1 MEDYLDAGEDL
12 AHELDAPVLGCQ
24 LCVQPLL
31 AAAARPEVERDAHQ
45 EDAQP
50 SHHGHAHRQV
60 DLHQAD
66 QDLQRAWRKFVF
78 FRTILFQYESG
89 S

>member
-12 AHELDAPVLGCQ
+12 AHELDAPVLGGQ
-24 LCVQPLL
+24 LCVEPLL

-45 EDAQP
+45 EHAQP
-50 SHHGHAHRQV
+50 GHHGHAHRQV

-66 QDLQRAWRKFVF
+66 EDLQRTWRKFVF
-78 FRTILFQYESG
+78 KDTYTLDP
-89 S
+89 